1 MLPHLKLQ
9 PCISIPNNVTVSLPR
24 DSFKIAT
31 NYNNAGRFNCL
42 RQPGQILHTPNVYH
56 AICTHLLY
64 FLHREQFCIRD
75 KVYGAVGRRASC
87 HGFCIAICQFLHREQ
102 SAPFIG
108 TQSSWPFIMTA
119 KSSPLI
125 GTMQKHMPT
134 LTRTATKST
143 SGPLCV
149 RYWTYDS

>member
-64 FLHREQFCIRD
+64 FLHREQSCIRD
-75 KVYGAVGRRASC
+75 KVYGAVGRRAVVMVFASPSAN
-87 HGFCIAICQFLHREQ
+87 FCTGSNPRRL
-102 SAPFIG
+102 
-108 TQSSWPFIMTA
+108 
-119 KSSPLI
+119 
-125 GTMQKHMPT
+125 
-134 LTRTATKST
+134 
-143 SGPLCV
+143 SGLSHL
-149 RYWTYDS
+149 DHLS